1 MKIFEVPATLC
12 YLIIKTTDLITAEE
26 NPMTLA
32 IEKELVPF
40 TVDSDGVVRIGKTR
54 VTLDTVVTAFL
65 EGSTAEEITQQ
76 YPALDLA
83 DVYSVIGYYLR
94 RQPEIEDYL
103 QQERQQAKAVQ
114 RQNESRFDLQG
125 IRDRLLARNAEK
137 VR

>member
-1 MKIFEVPATLC
+1 
-12 YLIIKTTDLITAEE
+12 
-26 NPMTLA
+26 MTLA